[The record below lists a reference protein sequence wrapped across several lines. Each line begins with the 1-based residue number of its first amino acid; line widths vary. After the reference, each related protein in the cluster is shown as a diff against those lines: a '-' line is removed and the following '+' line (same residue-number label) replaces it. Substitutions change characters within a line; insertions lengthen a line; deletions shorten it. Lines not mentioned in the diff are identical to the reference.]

1 MKKVKIGLM
10 AIIMLSVGQSF
21 SYAAQTSLGWA
32 APLTTTTL
40 KDAIMFAFQRDP
52 SVGQQAAQVGI
63 GQAQIDQARS
73 AWMPQLSLSGSAG
86 HSQTTDSSGSLSN
99 STTWGMS
106 LTQLV
111 YDFGKTNNAI
121 DQSEAQRNS
130 YRYQLMATL
139 SSVAEKT
146 ALDYVEVQRYS
157 ALVQAAQQNI
167 VALQSVSR
175 MAQLRAQ
182 AGLSSTSDELQ
193 TRTRVAGMQAT
204 LQQYQATLMSAR
216 ARLAVL
222 TGMNASDYAPIPAT
236 LAIKDTSLN
245 DIDYSLIPSV
255 LAAKEMESSAQY
267 GIQKVRAQYWPTI
280 SVRGGRTRYQ
290 SSNRSYW
297 DNQIQLNVDAPIYQG
312 GAVSAQVK
320 QAQGAK
326 EVAATQVDQARFDV
340 LQKASVALA
349 DWLGAQAR
357 IDVNK
362 QQVLNADQTREV
374 YKNEYTLNKRSIND
388 LLSVEQDVWQAISS
402 QINSQY
408 DAWTAA
414 INYATSLD
422 NLLPLLGIEKNTR
435 ATLPDLN

>member
-1 MKKVKIGLM
+1 
-10 AIIMLSVGQSF
+10 
-21 SYAAQTSLGWA
+21 
-32 APLTTTTL
+32 
-40 KDAIMFAFQRDP
+40 
-52 SVGQQAAQVGI
+52 
-63 GQAQIDQARS
+63 
-73 AWMPQLSLSGSAG
+73 
-86 HSQTTDSSGSLSN
+86 
-99 STTWGMS
+99 
-106 LTQLV
+106 
-111 YDFGKTNNAI
+111 
-121 DQSEAQRNS
+121 
-130 YRYQLMATL
+130 
-139 SSVAEKT
+139 
-146 ALDYVEVQRYS
+146 
-157 ALVQAAQQNI
+157 
-167 VALQSVSR
+167 
-175 MAQLRAQ
+175 
-182 AGLSSTSDELQ
+182 
-193 TRTRVAGMQAT
+193 
-204 LQQYQATLMSAR
+204 MSAR
-216 ARLAVL
+216 AKLAVL
-222 TGMNASDYAPIPAT
+222 TGMNASDYAPIPTT

>member
-10 AIIMLSVGQSF
+10 AIMLLSVGQSLCC
-21 SYAAQTSLGWA
+21 AAETPLGWA
-32 APLTTTTL
+32 APLPTTTL
-40 KDAIMFAFQRDP
+40 KDTIMFAFQRDP

-121 DQSEAQRNS
+121 DQSAAQRNS

-167 VALQSVSR
+167 LALQSVSR

-204 LQQYQATLMSAR
+204 LQQYQATLMSER
-216 ARLAVL
+216 AKLAVL
-222 TGMNASDYAPIPAT
+222 TGMNASEYAPIPST
-236 LAIKDTSLN
+236 IAIKDTSLN

-267 GIQKVRAQYWPTI
+267 GIQKVRAQYYPTV

-312 GAVSAQVK
+312 GAVSAQVR

-349 DWLGAQAR
+349 DWQGAQAR
-357 IDVNK
+357 INVNK

-402 QINSQY
+402 QINSEY
-408 DAWTAA
+408 DSWAAA

-435 ATLPDLN
+435 AALPELN

>member
-1 MKKVKIGLM
+1 MKRVKRKLL
-10 AIIMLSVGQSF
+10 AIVLLSMSQSF
-21 SYAAQTSLGWA
+21 SCFAQTSLGWA
-32 APLTTTTL
+32 APLSTTTL
-40 KDAIMFAFQRDP
+40 RDAIMFAFQRDP
-52 SVGQQAAQVGI
+52 SIGQQAAQVGI

-73 AWMPQLSLSGSAG
+73 AWLPQLSLNGSAG

-99 STTWGMS
+99 SATWGMS

-146 ALDYVEVQRYS
+146 ALDYVEVQRYT
-157 ALVQAAQQNI
+157 ALVEAAQQNI
-167 VALQSVSR
+167 TALESVSH

-193 TRTRVAGMQAT
+193 TRTRVAGMKAT

-216 ARLAVL
+216 AKLAVL
-222 TGMNASDYAPIPAT
+222 TGMNAAHYDAIPPN

-297 DNQIQLNVDAPIYQG
+297 DNQVQLNVDAPIYQG
-312 GAVSAQVK
+312 GAVSAQVR

-357 IDVNK
+357 IDVNQ
-362 QQVLNADQTREV
+362 QQVMNAEQTRKV
-374 YKNEYTLNKRSIND
+374 YKNEYTLSKRSIND
-388 LLSVEQDVWQAISS
+388 LLSVEQDVWQAVSS

-408 DAWTAA
+408 DAWDAA